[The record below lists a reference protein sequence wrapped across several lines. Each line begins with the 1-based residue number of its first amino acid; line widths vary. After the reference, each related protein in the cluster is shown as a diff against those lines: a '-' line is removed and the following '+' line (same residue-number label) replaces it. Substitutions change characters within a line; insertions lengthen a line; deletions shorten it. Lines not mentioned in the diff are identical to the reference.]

1 MSAYHDHRLHV
12 NITQAMNEHL
22 EHLASL
28 RKITKA
34 ELVRQGLRSYLD
46 DQADVT
52 TSRKHFTKSFQR
64 RLDHVDWQQSVLLH
78 LLLMVIRL
86 VLRQNSPGAE
96 PDMDRVLEIA
106 LNNSMQDD
114 LQSLLHNARLHK
126 PKPPTD
132 R

>member
-22 EHLASL
+22 DHLASL

-34 ELVRQGLRSYLD
+34 ELVRQGLRYYLD
-46 DQADVT
+46 EQADVT

-78 LLLMVIRL
+78 LLLMVIHL
-86 VLRQNSPGAE
+86 VLKQNAPGTE

-114 LQSLLHNARLHK
+114 LQTVLHNARLHK

-132 R
+132 